1 LIAARLRAVRE
12 PRWFSASLLVA
23 SCLPAAYAIFALA
36 SDILGRTRYF
46 GSNPINEGEHFLG
59 RWALR
64 FLIATLLV
72 TPLRALLGWHW
83 LARHRRTLGLF
94 AFAYVVLHW
103 LTYVFLDV
111 QLDWTALKDDLA
123 KRPFI
128 MIGMAGLLLLLPL
141 ALTSTAA
148 AVRRLGGRNWRRLH
162 RLIYVIAVLGVIH
175 FWMGV
180 KKDVADPLL
189 YAAIFGCLFL
199 YRMIHWWRARAS
211 RAVLGSPS
219 HGSEAVRANE

>member
-1 LIAARLRAVRE
+1 MIAARLRAVRE
-12 PRWFSASLLVA
+12 PRGFGKALFLA
-23 SCLPAAYAIFALA
+23 ACLPAAYAIFALA

-64 FLIATLLV
+64 FLIATLAV
-72 TPLRALLGWHW
+72 TPLRELLGWHW

-94 AFAYVVLHW
+94 AFGYVVLHW
-103 LTYVFLDV
+103 LTYALLDV
-111 QLDWTALKDDLA
+111 QLDWMALKEDLA

-141 ALTSTAA
+141 ALTSNAR
-148 AVRRLGGRNWRRLH
+148 AVRRLGGRRWRRLH
-162 RLIYVIAVLGVIH
+162 QLIYVISVLGVVH

-189 YAAIFGCLFL
+189 YASIFAGLFL
-199 YRMIHWWRARAS
+199 YRIVRWWRVQRARAAAATLAS
-211 RAVLGSPS
+211 SGPLAPAG
-219 HGSEAVRANE
+219 

>member
-1 LIAARLRAVRE
+1 MRE
-12 PRWFSASLLVA
+12 PRWFSWALFVA

-36 SDILGRTRYF
+36 SDILGRTRHF

-64 FLIATLLV
+64 FLIATLAV
-72 TPLRALLGWHW
+72 TPLRGLLGWHW
-83 LARHRRTLGLF
+83 LAKHRRTLGLF
-94 AFAYVVLHW
+94 AFSYVVLHW
-103 LTYVFLDV
+103 LTYGLLDV
-111 QLDWTALKDDLA
+111 QLDWIVLKEDLG

-141 ALTSTAA
+141 ALTSSAA
-148 AVRRLGGRNWRRLH
+148 AVRRLGGRRWRRLH
-162 RLIYVIAVLGVIH
+162 QLIYVISVLGVIH

-189 YAAIFGCLFL
+189 YASIFGILFL
-199 YRMIHWWRARAS
+199 YRIAKWWRARA
-211 RAVLGSPS
+211 AAAP
-219 HGSEAVRANE
+219 EAARGPDPKPLAPMS

>member
-1 LIAARLRAVRE
+1 MRE
-12 PRWFSASLLVA
+12 PRGFAWTLFVA

-64 FLIATLLV
+64 FLIATLAV
-72 TPLRALLGWHW
+72 TPLRELLGWHW

-94 AFAYVVLHW
+94 AFGYVVLHW
-103 LTYVFLDV
+103 LTYALLDV
-111 QLDWTALKDDLA
+111 QLDWMALKEDLA

-141 ALTSTAA
+141 ALTSNAR
-148 AVRRLGGRNWRRLH
+148 AVRRLGGRRWRRLH
-162 RLIYVIAVLGVIH
+162 QLIYVISVLGVVH

-189 YAAIFGCLFL
+189 YASIFAGLFL
-199 YRMIHWWRARAS
+199 YRIVRWWRVQRARAAAATLAS
-211 RAVLGSPS
+211 SGPLAPAG
-219 HGSEAVRANE
+219 

>member
-1 LIAARLRAVRE
+1 MRE
-12 PRWFSASLLVA
+12 PRWFSWALFVA

-64 FLIATLLV
+64 FLIATLAV
-72 TPLRALLGWHW
+72 TPLRELLGWHW

-94 AFAYVVLHW
+94 AFGYVVLHW
-103 LTYVFLDV
+103 LTYALLDV
-111 QLDWTALKDDLA
+111 QLDWMALKEDLA

-141 ALTSTAA
+141 ALTSNAR
-148 AVRRLGGRNWRRLH
+148 AVRRLGGRRWRRLH
-162 RLIYVIAVLGVIH
+162 QLIYVISVLGVVH

-189 YAAIFGCLFL
+189 YASIFAGLFL
-199 YRMIHWWRARAS
+199 YRIVRWWRVQRARAAAATLAS
-211 RAVLGSPS
+211 SGPLAPAG
-219 HGSEAVRANE
+219 

>member
-1 LIAARLRAVRE
+1 LIAARVRAVRE
-12 PRWFSASLLVA
+12 PRGFGPLLLVA
-23 SCLPAAYAIFALA
+23 SCLPAAYAIFALL

-72 TPLRALLGWHW
+72 TPLRALFGWHW

-103 LTYVFLDV
+103 LTYAFLDV
-111 QLDWTALKDDLA
+111 QLDWTSLKEDLA

-141 ALTSTAA
+141 ALTSNAA
-148 AVRRLGGRNWRRLH
+148 AVRRLGGRRWRRLH
-162 RLIYVIAVLGVIH
+162 QLIYVIAVLGVIH

-180 KKDVADPLL
+180 KKDVTDPLL
-189 YAAIFGCLFL
+189 YASLFAILFL
-199 YRMIHWWRARAS
+199 YRMIHWWRVRAS
-211 RAVLGSPS
+211 RAILASPG
-219 HGSEAVRANE
+219 HRSEAVGADE

>member
-1 LIAARLRAVRE
+1 MRAVRE
-12 PRWFSASLLVA
+12 PAWFRNALFAAACV
-23 SCLPAAYAIFALA
+23 PALIAIAALA
-36 SDILGRTRYF
+36 SDILAHTRHF

-72 TPLRALLGWHW
+72 TPLRELLGWHW
-83 LARHRRTLGLF
+83 LAKHRRTLGLF

-103 LTYVFLDV
+103 LTYALLDV
-111 QLDWTALKDDLA
+111 QLDWNDLKQDLA

-141 ALTSTAA
+141 AATSSAA
-148 AVRRLGGRNWRRLH
+148 AIRRLGGQRWRRLH
-162 RLIYVIAVLGVIH
+162 RLIFVVCVLGVIH

-180 KKDVADPLL
+180 KKDITDPLIYASIFAVL
-189 YAAIFGCLFL
+189 YL
-199 YRMIHWWRARAS
+199 YRVVSWWRARRTRSTTTTLAS
-211 RAVLGSPS
+211 SGPLAS
-219 HGSEAVRANE
+219 AD

>member
-12 PRWFSASLLVA
+12 PRGFGPLLLAV
-23 SCLPAAYAIFALA
+23 SCLPAAYAILALS
-36 SDILGRTRYF
+36 SDILARTRYL
-46 GSNPINEGEHFLG
+46 GSNPINEAEHFLG

-83 LARHRRTLGLF
+83 LARHRRSLGLF

-111 QLDWTALKDDLA
+111 QLDWTTLKEDLA

-141 ALTSTAA
+141 ALTSSGA
-148 AVRRLGGRNWRRLH
+148 AVRRLGGRRWRRLH
-162 RLIYVIAVLGVIH
+162 RLIYVACVLGVIH

-180 KKDVADPLL
+180 KKDVTDPLL
-189 YAAIFGCLFL
+189 YAAIFAGLFL
-199 YRMIHWWRARAS
+199 YRIIAWLRRTRTSSAS
-211 RAVLGSPS
+211 LATAPS
-219 HGSEAVRANE
+219 ER